1 MEQVEQVNLE
11 LKNGNKFLGLEV
23 LLFIEVQLQFWLAD
37 PNYEQLD
44 FKHKH
49 QTWDTH
55 FYEEEGDTLDWGA
68 LSMST
73 SEPSENISWEKLLQ
87 VF

>member
-1 MEQVEQVNLE
+1 MEQVDLE

-37 PNYEQLD
+37 PNYERLD
-44 FKHKH
+44 FKHKD
-49 QTWDTH
+49 QTADTH
-55 FYEEEGDTLDWGA
+55 FYEEEGAGGTLDWGA

-73 SEPSENISWEKLLQ
+73 SEPSENISLGKLLK